1 MSSKRKFWNHCKEF
15 VTLRTY
21 RLHADLYSNR
31 ASEVVYS
38 SEEEEISRDD
48 SEDFYH
54 AEHVEPCSE
63 REVIDYHDQENETT
77 SSGIKMSFC
86 IWFMSM
92 QN

>member
-1 MSSKRKFWNHCKEF
+1 MSSERKCWNHCKEF

-21 RLHADLYSNR
+21 RPHADLYSNR

-63 REVIDYHDQENETT
+63 REVIDDHDQETKQHLQVLKCLFV
-77 SSGIKMSFC
+77 SGS
-86 IWFMSM
+86 
-92 QN
+92 

>member
-1 MSSKRKFWNHCKEF
+1 M
-15 VTLRTY
+15 
-21 RLHADLYSNR
+21 
-31 ASEVVYS
+31 VYS
-38 SEEEEISRDD
+38 SEDEEISRDD

-63 REVIDYHDQENETT
+63 REVIDDHDQENETT